1 MKASTIFKKD
11 IKSYTIKRLI
21 GLTDSEDGKQIKKY
35 KNILL
40 KLAIYDKGSK
50 VVKKVGGEESY
61 PITTIH
67 IYGDRD
73 ILEHHDII
81 TFKNKNFTI
90 LETKSANDYSFSIGV
105 SEDV

>member
-1 MKASTIFKKD
+1 MKASTIFKNE
-11 IKSYTIKRLI
+11 IKPYIIQRLI
-21 GLTDSEDGKQIKKY
+21 GLTDSEDGKQVKTY
-35 KNILL
+35 QNISLD
-40 KLAIYDKGSK
+40 LAIYDKGSRL
-50 VVKKVGGEESY
+50 VKKVGGEESY

-73 ILEHHDII
+73 ILKHHDII
-81 TFKNKNFTI
+81 TFKDKNFTI